1 MTLILCILAFVLG
14 TQFKISASIEI
25 IDFSK
30 KILTVATEKAPLV
43 KEFAT
48 VKLQEAVS
56 TAKSA
61 KSTVK
66 KVSKEVAI
74 DGTPT
79 VKPV

>member
-1 MTLILCILAFVLG
+1 MTLIICILAFVLG
-14 TQFKISASIEI
+14 TQFKISASTEI
-25 IDFSK
+25 IDFFK
-30 KILTVATEKAPLV
+30 KLFTVATEKAPLI

-48 VKLQEAVS
+48 VKLQEVVS

-61 KSTVK
+61 KSTDK